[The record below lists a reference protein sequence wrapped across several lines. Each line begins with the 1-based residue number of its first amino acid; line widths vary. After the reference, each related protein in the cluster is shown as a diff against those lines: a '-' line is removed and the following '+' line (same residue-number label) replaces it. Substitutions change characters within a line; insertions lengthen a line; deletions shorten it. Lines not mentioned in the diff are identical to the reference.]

1 MADEKTTTTATAATT
16 APAATENS
24 ANKATAPTAKFAPKS
39 VKSGNFTPRGK
50 GGPRGR
56 KKFGDRPKPEFDQKI
71 ISLRRVTRV
80 MAGGRRF
87 SFSVAMLIGDKK
99 GRVGLGLGKSNDT
112 TLAINKAVA
121 DAKKN
126 MFKIKS
132 TKEYSIPHEIK
143 GKFDASRVWLVPNNQ
158 KGIVAGGAL
167 RDILTMA
174 GMKNVTAKIHSRSKN
189 HLNNAKA
196 TVEALKTLKG
206 DDQTKI
212 VKSEHEKKAEAAK
225 MADKKETETVAAK

>member
-1 MADEKTTTTATAATT
+1 MAEETKTTQEGAKTT
-16 APAATENS
+16 S
-24 ANKATAPTAKFAPKS
+24 ADPSAKFAPKS
-39 VKSGNFTPRGK
+39 VKRGKFTPRGK

-71 ISLRRVTRV
+71 VSLRRVTRV

-112 TLAINKAVA
+112 MLAINKAVA

-126 MFKIKS
+126 MIKIKT
-132 TKEYSIPHEIK
+132 TKEFSLPHEIE
-143 GKFDASRVWLVPNNQ
+143 GKFDASRVWLTPNNE

-167 RDILTMA
+167 RDILVLA

-196 TVEALKTLKG
+196 TIAALKTIKG
-206 DDQTKI
+206 IDQTKI
-212 VKSEHEKKAEAAK
+212 VAKKTEVKKSENKSEIKK
-225 MADKKETETVAAK
+225 